1 MWSLVRAERFS
12 ILDIA
17 FWWMYLEIGVSGLVN
32 LQYPEVKHV
41 LKVFNLVDSIL
52 LEPNRFD
59 FRVLVQVL
67 NLGKAYAV
75 IVNEQFNL
83 PLQ

>member
-1 MWSLVRAERFS
+1 M
-12 ILDIA
+12 
-17 FWWMYLEIGVSGLVN
+17 
-32 LQYPEVKHV
+32 

-75 IVNEQFNL
+75 IVND
-83 PLQ
+83 

>member
-1 MWSLVRAERFS
+1 
-12 ILDIA
+12 
-17 FWWMYLEIGVSGLVN
+17 MYLEIGVSGLVN

>member
-1 MWSLVRAERFS
+1 M
-12 ILDIA
+12 
-17 FWWMYLEIGVSGLVN
+17 
-32 LQYPEVKHV
+32 

-75 IVNEQFNL
+75 IVNAQFNL